1 MKKKLS
7 IVVIVVLLLI
17 VGMYAARNYF
27 STNRSFFLEQEVSA
41 VSSKLQNGDIIFQV
55 SQSSQCIAIQKATKS
70 KYSHCGIIYEEDGK
84 YYVYEAVQPVKVTP
98 LYKWIARGKDGHFV
112 VKRLK
117 NAKELLTTDVLYKMK
132 TVGEQFYGKD
142 YDLVF
147 GWSDDKMYC
156 SELVWKI
163 YKRAVGIEVGQLQ
176 HLKEFDLTDDIVMQK
191 LKERYGNSVPMDEIV
206 ISPVA
211 VFDSDLLEVVVSN

>member
-7 IVVIVVLLLI
+7 IVVVIVLLLVI
-17 VGMYAARNYF
+17 GIYAIRNYLG
-27 STNRSFFLEQEVSA
+27 TNRYFSLEKEVQA
-41 VSSKLQNGDIIFQV
+41 VSTDLQNGDIIFQV

-70 KYSHCGIIYEEDGK
+70 KYSHCGIIYEQDGK

-117 NAKELLTTDVLYKMK
+117 NADELLTPGVLRKMK
-132 TVGEQFYGKD
+132 SVGEQFYGKD

-147 GWSDDKMYC
+147 GWSDDKIYC

-163 YKRAVGIEVGQLQ
+163 YKRAVGVEVGKLQ
-176 HLKEFDLTDDIVMQK
+176 RLKEFNLMDDIVMQK
-191 LKERYGNSVPMDEIV
+191 LEERYGNDIPMDEIV

-211 VFDSDLLEVVVSN
+211 VFDSDLLEVIVSN